1 METKDWYY
9 WRMCQSGIKS
19 GDDSGVFFRGPS
31 PSTGR
36 EELAGTPLRMHPAL
50 SDGIEFQV
58 LSGFAPFR
66 VSPFGCSC
74 SFRTSFP
81 LQLLS
86 CTLGLVLTTSASTV
100 SSASLVLALL
110 LIGLVVNLSFILSPL
125 SLIISYLILLS
136 YLIVSLFIVWTMVA
150 PATPSHSVLVL
161 SFVPNTGKHGP
172 CAGLC
177 ADRLGI

>member
-1 METKDWYY
+1 MTLA
-9 WRMCQSGIKS
+9 
-19 GDDSGVFFRGPS
+19 
-31 PSTGR
+31 STV
-36 EELAGTPLRMHPAL
+36 
-50 SDGIEFQV
+50 S

-81 LQLLS
+81 LRLLS

-100 SSASLVLALL
+100 SSASSVLALL
-110 LIGLVVNLSFILSPL
+110 LIGLVVNLSPYLISL
-125 SLIISYLILLS
+125 SLILSYLTSFL

>member
-1 METKDWYY
+1 MAQVIDDQPRCPLLPHLDGGQGIFLENLLIVRIEVDDLLSSMKGN
-9 WRMCQSGIKS
+9 SG
-19 GDDSGVFFRGPS
+19 
-31 PSTGR
+31 
-36 EELAGTPLRMHPAL
+36 PAL
-50 SDGIEFQV
+50 S
-58 LSGFAPFR
+58 GFVPFR
-66 VSPFGCSC
+66 VLPFGCSC

-81 LQLLS
+81 LRLLS

-100 SSASLVLALL
+100 SSASSILALL
-110 LIGLVVNLSFILSPL
+110 SIGLVVNLSPYLISL
-125 SLIISYLILLS
+125 SLILS
-136 YLIVSLFIVWTMVA
+136 YLISLSYLIAPLFIVWTMVA